1 MVRHYLMSQNPQKEK
16 TIEEQVDERVYITR
30 LDKLLDF
37 TVNWGRKNS
46 LWPMPMGISCCAI
59 EMMAFVGPKFDVAR
73 FGSEAL
79 RFSPR
84 QADVMIVAGTLTYK
98 MAPVVRRIY
107 DQMMEPKWVIAM
119 GACLLT
125 GGMFDSYS
133 VVQGLD
139 KIIPVDVYLPGCP
152 PRPEAIIEAIR
163 DIQKKIEKMHPTQG
177 YKRDFYPIKVPIPK
191 IETEIKRKKTN
202 TMILNMGP
210 QHPSTHGVLRVILEL
225 DGERVVGATPDIG
238 YLHRGYEKI
247 AENRTYYQF
256 IPYTD
261 RLDYL
266 SSPANNISYCMAV
279 EKLLGI
285 EVPKRGVY
293 LRTIVYE
300 LARIASHLVAVGT
313 YSLDVGAATVFFY
326 TWAEREWIYNIYEMM
341 CGARLTTSFARVGG
355 VMRDA
360 TPDFLKETRKF
371 IKKMKKKISEWENLL
386 SSNRIWLERTKN
398 VGVISKELA
407 MKYALTGPTLRASG
421 INWDLRKNMP
431 YLAYPELD
439 FNVVLG
445 ENGDCYDRYLVRIL
459 EMRESIK
466 IIEQALEH
474 LPEGPVRVTDRPDVV
489 IPTKQDVYT
498 KMESLIYHFKI
509 MSQGFNV
516 PAGEAYVA
524 TENSKGELGWYIQS
538 DGGPK
543 PKRLRI
549 HSPAFMNIQVLP
561 EIVEG
566 RLLADVITTIASLD
580 PVMGEIDR

>member
-1 MVRHYLMSQNPQKEK
+1 MKRDPSVLPQDDRGKSEK
-16 TIEEQVDERVYITR
+16 NIEEQVKEHVFLSKVDQ
-30 LDKLLDF
+30 L
-37 TVNWGRKNS
+37 VNWGRKNS

-98 MAPVVRRIY
+98 MAPVVKRIY

-139 KIIPVDVYLPGCP
+139 KIIPVDVYLSGCP

-163 DIQKKIEKMHPTQG
+163 EIQKKIDKMSPTRG
-177 YKRDFYPIKVPIPK
+177 YKRDIYPVEVPIPT
-191 IETEIKRKKTN
+191 IDTNIPRKKTN

-210 QHPSTHGVLRVILEL
+210 QHPSTHGVLRVILEI
-225 DGERVVGATPDIG
+225 DGEKIVSAHPDIG
-238 YLHRGYEKI
+238 FLHRGYEKI

-266 SSPANNISYCMAV
+266 SAPGNNISYVLAV

-285 EVPKRGVY
+285 EVPKRCQY
-293 LRTIVYE
+293 LRVLVYE
-300 LARIASHLVAVGT
+300 LARIASHLVSIGT

-326 TWAEREWIYNIYEMM
+326 TWEEREWIYSLYEML

-360 TPDFLKETRKF
+360 TPQFLKETRAF
-371 IKKMKKKISEWENLL
+371 IKKFSKKIDEYENLL
-386 SSNRIWLERTKN
+386 SNNKIWLDRTKN
-398 VGVISKELA
+398 VGVISKDLA
-407 MKYALTGPTLRASG
+407 MKYALTGPVLRASG

-431 YLAYPELD
+431 YLAYPD
-439 FNVVLG
+439 FDFDIPLG
-445 ENGDCYDRYLVRIL
+445 ENGDCYDRYLVRIK
-459 EMRESIK
+459 EMRESVK
-466 IIEQALEH
+466 IVKQALEN
-474 LPEGPVRVTDRPDVV
+474 LPEGPVRVQDRPDVV
-489 IPTKQDVYT
+489 IPSKQDVYT

-516 PAGEAYVA
+516 PEGEAYVA

-538 DGGPK
+538 DGTSK

-566 RLLADVITTIASLD
+566 LLLADVITTIASLD